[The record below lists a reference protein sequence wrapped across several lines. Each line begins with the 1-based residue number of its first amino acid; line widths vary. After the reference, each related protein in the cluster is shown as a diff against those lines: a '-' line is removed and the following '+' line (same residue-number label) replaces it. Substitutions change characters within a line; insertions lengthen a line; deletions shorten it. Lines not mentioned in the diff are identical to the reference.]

1 MTKSNFEAM
10 TKADLVQVAKAEY
23 GITLSMKM
31 LKADMVK
38 TLSSAKKPPV
48 KKETS
53 NGMSRERAYR

>member
-1 MTKSNFEAM
+1 MAKSNFEAM

-23 GITLSMKM
+23 GITLNMKM

-38 TLSSAKKPPV
+38 TLSSAKKPAV

-53 NGMSRERAYR
+53 SGIGRERAYR

>member
-1 MTKSNFEAM
+1 MAKSNFEAM

-23 GITLSMKM
+23 GITLNMKM

-48 KKETS
+48 EKETS
-53 NGMSRERAYR
+53 SGIGRERAYR

>member
-1 MTKSNFEAM
+1 MKKSNFEAM
-10 TKADLVQVAKAEY
+10 TKADLVQVAKTEY

-38 TLSSAKKPPV
+38 TLSSAKKPPM

-53 NGMSRERAYR
+53 TNMSRERAYR

>member
-23 GITLSMKM
+23 GITLNMKM

-53 NGMSRERAYR
+53 SGIGRERAYR